1 MADLA
6 NEHKKSPFDAYSFI
20 VLVIEYKKRW
30 WNRLPLIFDFCNGY
44 NNFLVFLVINLTM
57 AATIV
62 HLEESQTES
71 NATHPSK
78 QKESGEETIVGLERE
93 DHPHDAA
100 KKQYSW
106 HKAGV

>member
-1 MADLA
+1 
-6 NEHKKSPFDAYSFI
+6 
-20 VLVIEYKKRW
+20 
-30 WNRLPLIFDFCNGY
+30 
-44 NNFLVFLVINLTM
+44 M

-62 HLEESQTES
+62 HFEESQTES

-78 QKESGEETIVGLERE
+78 QKESGAETIVGLKRE

>member
-1 MADLA
+1 
-6 NEHKKSPFDAYSFI
+6 
-20 VLVIEYKKRW
+20 
-30 WNRLPLIFDFCNGY
+30 
-44 NNFLVFLVINLTM
+44 M

-78 QKESGEETIVGLERE
+78 QKEPGAEMIVGLERE

-100 KKQYSW
+100 NKQYPR
-106 HKAGV
+106 HKADV